1 MEKAKKIWDV
11 LSRVDCSGEAEKKCG
26 LTYLSWAWAW
36 GMTMER
42 SPDAQMEVLNFP
54 HPSNE
59 LQYPFQTLPDGSAM
73 VWVKVTI
80 QGIERTMWLPV
91 MDNRNKAIQNPN
103 STQVNYATMR
113 CLAKCLALFG
123 LGHYIYA
130 GEDLPLEDNLG
141 EVDHAS
147 PSPISDSVK
156 SKKGRGES
164 KPHPLKALC
173 EEHGLTDN
181 LLTAFC
187 KQEGRRWIKNDQHW
201 NETPKDKLD
210 IVYDRAT
217 KNPKGFI
224 EQVKAAA

>member
-1 MEKAKKIWDV
+1 MEISKKIWDV
-11 LSRVDCSGEAEKKCG
+11 LSRVDCSGEAEKKMG

-42 SPDAQMEVLNFP
+42 FPDAQMEVLNFP

-73 VWVKVTI
+73 VWVKITI

-91 MDNRNKAIQNPN
+91 MDNRNNPIKNPN
-103 STQVNYATMR
+103 SRQVNDATMR

-130 GEDLPLEDNLG
+130 GEDLPLANEEEDCAEPLT
-141 EVDHAS
+141 DTRTAMKA
-147 PSPISDSVK
+147 DA
-156 SKKGRGES
+156 KKKKQPKKTS
-164 KPHPLKALC
+164 HPLKALC
-173 EEHGLTDN
+173 EEHGLTDK

-187 KQEGRRWIKNDQHW
+187 IGGGRKWIKEGQHW
-201 NETPKDKLD
+201 TEAPAKVLD
-210 IVYDRAT
+210 DIYGRA
-217 KNPKGFI
+217 KQNPEGF
-224 EQVKAAA
+224 VKAIRA